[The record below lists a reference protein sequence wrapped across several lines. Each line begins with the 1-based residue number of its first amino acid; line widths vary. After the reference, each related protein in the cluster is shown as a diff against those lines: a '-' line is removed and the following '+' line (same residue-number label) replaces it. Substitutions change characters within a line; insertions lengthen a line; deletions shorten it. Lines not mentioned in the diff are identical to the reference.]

1 MKSKFIN
8 ECHIEGYLYE
18 HALERKVSG
27 PNAKT
32 PGVEYIRGTVSV
44 ATDDAMTN
52 IVPVFYSYVVPTT
65 SGGKTNNTYVVLN
78 NILNGVHGSVMGNG
92 VDKAVK
98 VRIDCALGL
107 NEFPTERNG
116 VEEFVSVKRNEGGFI
131 HIVDTIAE
139 KENARNTF
147 KTDIVITNVRHIEA
161 DEERGL
167 PEKAIVKGAIFDFR
181 KALLPVEYS
190 VVNSQAI
197 AYFESADVSA
207 SNPLFTCVWGNQISE
222 VIVKRL
228 VTESAFGDDS
238 VREVKNTRKDFVI
251 TGALKVPYEWDDE
264 NYITSEDFRKMI
276 ADRETHVATL
286 KQNREDYK
294 AAKAASAQ
302 PTPGGFNF

>member
-52 IVPVFYSYVVPTT
+52 IVSVFYSYVIPTT

-78 NILNGVHGSVMGNG
+78 DIINGVHGSVMGNG

-116 VEEFVSVKRNEGGFI
+116 VEEFVSAKRNEGGFI
-131 HIVDTIAE
+131 HVVDTIAE

-147 KTDIVITNVRHIEA
+147 KTDIVITNVRHIDA

-167 PEKAIVKGAIFDFR
+167 PEKAIIKGAIFDFR

-190 VVNSQAI
+190 VVNPQAI

-222 VIVKRL
+222 VIVKKY

-264 NYITSEDFRKMI
+264 NYITTEEFKKMI

-286 KQNREDYK
+286 KQNHEDYK
-294 AAKAASAQ
+294 TAKAASAQ
-302 PTPGGFNF
+302 PAPGGFNF

>member
-78 NILNGVHGSVMGNG
+78 DILNGVHGSVMGNG
-92 VDKAVK
+92 MDKAVK

-116 VEEFVSVKRNEGGFI
+116 VEEFVSAKRNEGGFI
-131 HIVDTIAE
+131 HVVDTIAE

-147 KTDIVITNVRHIEA
+147 KTDIVITNVRHIDA

-167 PEKAIVKGAIFDFR
+167 PEKAIIKGAIFDFR

-190 VVNSQAI
+190 VVNPQAI

-222 VIVKRL
+222 VIVKKY

-264 NYITSEDFRKMI
+264 NYITTEEFKKMI

-286 KQNREDYK
+286 KQNHEDYK
-294 AAKAASAQ
+294 AAKTASAQ
-302 PTPGGFNF
+302 PAPGGFNF